1 MEKDKIY
8 KYFEYIKE
16 DNGEVLQLT
25 PQAYVETALRNLE
38 QRLRAMFEIEKAE
51 DGKVKRFGEIKDK
64 DRRDKGKLSFKD
76 LGLELQSLELSK
88 YSKVYDNV
96 KLKFNDEE
104 FLYDITFTINLK
116 DAVPKDATK
125 DFDDSE
131 IENCQVIFKKYD
143 LDNFNLVLGPKNK
156 TAKIKDIDEEFL
168 IKLKVD
174 FEEGTSQKEE
184 EFKIETEEKPQE

>member
-1 MEKDKIY
+1 MKDKIF

-16 DNGEVLQLT
+16 DNGDALNLT
-25 PQAYVETALRNLE
+25 PQTYVETALRNLE
-38 QRLRAMFEIEKAE
+38 QRLRSMFEIDKAE

-64 DRRDKGKLSFKD
+64 DRRDKGELSFKD

-88 YSKVYDNV
+88 YSKVFDNV

-104 FLYDITFTINLK
+104 FLYDITFTINMK
-116 DAVPKDATK
+116 DAVPQDASK
-125 DFDDSE
+125 DFDDSQ

-156 TAKIKDIDEEFL
+156 TVKLKDIDEEFL
-168 IKLKVD
+168 VKLKVE
-174 FEEGTSQKEE
+174 FEEGTSQKED

>member
-1 MEKDKIY
+1 MKQDKIY
-8 KYFEYIKE
+8 RYFEYIKE
-16 DNGEVLQLT
+16 DNGESLQLT
-25 PQAYVETALRNLE
+25 PQTYVETALRNLE
-38 QRLRAMFEIEKAE
+38 QRLRSMFEVDKAE

-64 DRRDKGKLSFKD
+64 DRREKGELSFKD

-116 DAVPKDATK
+116 DAVPQDTTK

-143 LDNFNLVLGPKNK
+143 LDNFKLVLGPKSK
-156 TAKIKDIDEEFL
+156 TAKISDIDEEFL
-168 IKLKVD
+168 VKLKVD
-174 FEEGTSQKEE
+174 FEEGTTDKEK
-184 EFKIETEEKPQE
+184 EFEIETEEKPQE

>member
-184 EFKIETEEKPQE
+184 EFEIETEEKPQE

>member
-1 MEKDKIY
+1 MRQEKIY
-8 KYFEYIKE
+8 KYFDYIKE
-16 DNGEVLQLT
+16 DNGEVLNLT
-25 PQAYVETALRNLE
+25 PQAYVESALRNLE
-38 QRLRAMFEIEKAE
+38 QRIRAMFQIDKAE

-64 DRRDKGKLSFKD
+64 DRREKGKLSFQD

-88 YSKVYDNV
+88 YSKVFDNV

-104 FLYDITFTINLK
+104 FLYDITFTINMK
-116 DAVPKDATK
+116 DAVPQDSTK

-131 IENCQVIFKKYD
+131 IENCQIIYKKYD
-143 LDNFNLVLGPKNK
+143 LDDFRLVVGPKNK

-174 FEEGTSQKEE
+174 FEEGTSKEKEE
-184 EFKIETEEKPQE
+184 FQIETEEKPQ